1 MHTLKW
7 MAPLLAALL
16 ASACVSLD
24 SVSSPGAG
32 AYRLDG
38 HYRAFHCDN
47 GYRVSVKYKSPEQI
61 SINFSTG
68 KDIFVVIANSAPS
81 ASGTQYVNDLGN
93 LRWQERGD
101 MAHFTYP
108 ASDWR
113 SSGRLLETTC
123 RVK

>member
-1 MHTLKW
+1 MNNLKW
-7 MAPLLAALL
+7 MAPLLAAVL
-16 ASACVSLD
+16 ASACVSLE

-47 GYRVSVKYKSPEQI
+47 GYRVSIKYKSPEQI

-68 KDIFVVIANSAPS
+68 KDIFVAIAHSVPS
-81 ASGTQYVNDLGN
+81 ASGSQYVNELGN
-93 LRWQERGD
+93 LRWQERGGT
-101 MAHFTYP
+101 AHFTYP

-123 RVK
+123 TAR